1 MKDVCQSKKYNPY
14 VAFLPHSDY
23 WRPDKRANNYKQHII
38 KFAKKNNIKFLDLT
52 TTFDQ
57 KDNVN
62 FAHMVHVFNLGYQ
75 KVGKYLSEI
84 FIRYK

>member
-1 MKDVCQSKKYNPY
+1 MSIKKCNPY

-52 TTFDQ
+52 TAFDQ

-62 FAHMVHVFNLGYQ
+62 FAPYGPHYSNLGYQ